1 MNTLSARLPIVLV
14 LAAATVLS
22 GCGRD
27 RHAQPATGQA
37 KVAQYA
43 AVARG
48 SIDVEG
54 GMLPLSIAVPGVV
67 AEVHAHV
74 GDKVRKG
81 QVLATLDASDARAA
95 LDIAQGKLQQAQ
107 AQARM
112 IALRLK
118 AAQHRAKTLAEA
130 AAAGADA
137 GQHAAAAGNQASE
150 LVAQQASASAE
161 VAVARGELE
170 RARHVLRL
178 HTLRAPVDALVTQ
191 VQVQPGESVSAESGP
206 LFTLLPDAPRIVTA
220 EINSDYVA
228 RIHKGMQAE
237 VVMDDDSEQPVG
249 MAHVTV
255 VGQVFGPSTLEED
268 PSLRANIRT
277 VKCRLRF
284 DKPQSLRVGQRVLVR
299 FLPDTHVKH

>member
-1 MNTLSARLPIVLV
+1 MNTLPARLPFILA
-14 LAAATVLS
+14 LAAITALS
-22 GCGRD
+22 GCGRG
-27 RHAQPATGQA
+27 HASPPGSKAS
-37 KVAQYA
+37 VSRYV

-67 AEVHAHV
+67 AEVRAHV
-74 GDKVRKG
+74 GDTVRKG
-81 QVLATLDASDARAA
+81 QVLATLDASDAHAA

-107 AQARM
+107 AQAHM

-118 AAQHRAKTLAEA
+118 AAQQRAKTLAEA

-137 GQHAAAAGNQASE
+137 GQNAADAGNQASE
-150 LVAQQASASAE
+150 LAARQAAAAAS

-170 RARHVLRL
+170 QARHVLQL
-178 HTLRAPVDALVTQ
+178 HTLRAPVAALVTQ
-191 VQVQPGESVSAESGP
+191 VQVQPGESVSAQSGP
-206 LFTLLPDAPRIVTA
+206 LFTLLPDAPRIITA
-220 EINSDYVA
+220 EVNSDFA
-228 RIHKGMQAE
+228 GRIHKGMQAK
-237 VVMDDDSEQPVG
+237 VVLDDDSEQPVG

-299 FLPDTHVKH
+299 FLPDPRARH